1 MEENIIKQRLAVWLI
16 IWCRWMTKKW
26 TIQLKNKEMI
36 IIINKLKGNNKK
48 ILKFLFN
55 SNNIEQ
61 IQNHKYINLQK
72 NLINLIN
79 KINKNKNKTNNSIQ
93 KKQIII
99 LTVQIFQMTFK
110 STLVKVKIQ
119 LSKLLRKIHWA
130 MDLVINKKISS
141 YQQIQILSF
150 NILRL
155 MNVQVLFKRF
165 HIPITL

>member
-1 MEENIIKQRLAVWLI
+1 M
-16 IWCRWMTKKW
+16 
-26 TIQLKNKEMI
+26 
-36 IIINKLKGNNKK
+36 INKLKGNNKK
-48 ILKFLFN
+48 ILKFLYN

-130 MDLVINKKISS
+130 MNLVINKKISS
-141 YQQIQILSF
+141 YQQIQIMSF

-155 MNVQVLFKRF
+155 MNAQVLFKRF
-165 HIPITL
+165 HTLIILYNLILSIILSIEIPKKSLLVKISP

>member
-1 MEENIIKQRLAVWLI
+1 M
-16 IWCRWMTKKW
+16 
-26 TIQLKNKEMI
+26 
-36 IIINKLKGNNKK
+36 INKLKGNNKK

-119 LSKLLRKIHWA
+119 QSKLLRKIHWA

>member
-1 MEENIIKQRLAVWLI
+1 M
-16 IWCRWMTKKW
+16 
-26 TIQLKNKEMI
+26 
-36 IIINKLKGNNKK
+36 INKLKGNNKK
-48 ILKFLFN
+48 ILKFLCN

-130 MDLVINKKISS
+130 MNLVINKKISS
-141 YQQIQILSF
+141 YQQIQIMSF

-155 MNVQVLFKRF
+155 MNAQVLFKRF
-165 HIPITL
+165 HTLIILYNLILSIILSIEIPKKSLLVKISP